1 MGELFKILDRL
12 GGTGRLIVG
21 GVGLAT
27 VAAVFYLVMS
37 AGPSSQAPLYT
48 NLTPKQA
55 GDIQAALAGASVTST
70 LGDNGT
76 SVSVPT
82 AKIGAARVAVDQAG
96 LVTNGEHQGW
106 ELVDGLGMGAT
117 QFQQDVSY
125 QRALEGE

>member
-1 MGELFKILDRL
+1 MGDLFKILDRL

-37 AGPSSQAPLYT
+37 AGPASQAPLYT
-48 NLTPKQA
+48 NLTAKQA
-55 GDIQAALAGASVTST
+55 GDIQAALAGAGIASKLEDNGRSVT
-70 LGDNGT
+70 
-76 SVSVPT
+76 VPT
-82 AKIGAARVAVDQAG
+82 SKIGDARVAVAQAG
-96 LVTNGEHQGW
+96 LVTGGEHQGW

-125 QRALEGE
+125 QR